1 MPKPIPKKA
10 AQATSRKTSR
20 KATTSKAI
28 DASIT
33 EPEAPAVKRRGR
45 PPKSVEPVEV
55 PEPLG
60 DNLVIKRIPLAQI
73 DVKDKTY
80 QFRAV
85 VRVPDL
91 VKSIRESGQQIPA
104 VVRPH
109 PQPEGGFP
117 YQLISGF
124 RRATA
129 LREIGTKTLSA
140 YVRHDLSDDAEAF
153 RASVLEN
160 VARKTYSDIDRAYII
175 RRHRDDGHTG
185 FEVAKLMG
193 LTDRTQRNLLSLL
206 DLPDVVQQAIASE
219 VGSFKTTHALTLR
232 KLKGKYKQLD
242 YAVWVKQ
249 INDEDMSISTLIRK
263 VNEAYRAQV
272 VHRVPSIF
280 RSDGTNLETG
290 HVRLRPV
297 KFDLTSMSDA
307 DRQTLKQELSTLM
320 ARIDATANA

>member
-1 MPKPIPKKA
+1 MSKPIPKKTA
-10 AQATSRKTSR
+10 RTTSRKNSR
-20 KATTSKAI
+20 KAATSKAM
-28 DASIT
+28 DAFIP
-33 EPEAPAVKRRGR
+33 EPTGSAVKRRGR
-45 PPKSVEPVEV
+45 PPKFVEPVEV

-60 DNLVIKRIPLAQI
+60 DHLVVMRIPLAQI
-73 DVKDKTY
+73 DVNDKTY

-109 PQPEGGFP
+109 PDPECGFP

-140 YVRHDLSDDAEAF
+140 YVRHDLTDDADAF

-160 VARKTYSDIDRAYII
+160 IARKTYSDIDRASII

-185 FEVAKLMG
+185 FEVTRLMG
-193 LTDRTQRNLLSLL
+193 LTDRMQRNLLSLL
-206 DLPDVVQQAIASE
+206 DLPDVVQKAIASE
-219 VGSFKTTHALTLR
+219 VGNFKTTHALTLR
-232 KLKGKYKQLD
+232 KLKNKHKQLD

-263 VNEAYRAQV
+263 VNEVYRAQV
-272 VHRVPSIF
+272 EHRVPSIF
-280 RSDGTNLETG
+280 RFDGTNLETG

-297 KFDLTSMSDA
+297 KFDLSSMSDA
-307 DRQTLKQELSTLM
+307 DRQSLKQELSALM
-320 ARIDATANA
+320 DRIDATAKA